1 MRSNEQDDRTNEKDD
16 RPNEQDDRP
25 NEEVDRK
32 NEQDDRPNE
41 QDDRPNEEVD
51 RSCQMSDVRS
61 GGLDLTQG
69 VDRPMSRVSGQDLP
83 SDNLTSDRPMVRM
96 TWK

>member
-1 MRSNEQDDRTNEKDD
+1 MFNEQ
-16 RPNEQDDRP
+16 
-25 NEEVDRK
+25 VDRK
-32 NEQDDRPNE
+32 NEQDDRP
-41 QDDRPNEEVD
+41 
-51 RSCQMSDVRS
+51 CQMSDVRS

-83 SDNLTSDRPMVRM
+83 SDSLTSDRPTGRM